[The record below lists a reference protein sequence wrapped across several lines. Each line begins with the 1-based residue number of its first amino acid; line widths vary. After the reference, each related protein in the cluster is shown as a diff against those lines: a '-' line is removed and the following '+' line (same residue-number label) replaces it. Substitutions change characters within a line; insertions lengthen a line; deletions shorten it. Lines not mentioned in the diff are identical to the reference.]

1 MIAGK
6 GLLERERELAVLA
19 ELVANVERDGRG
31 ALVLVSG
38 EAGVGKTALL
48 RQFCDHHAEGAQIF
62 RGACDPLFT
71 PEGASSQSA
80 GAFSVYLET
89 LVSTKSSGVLQDSD
103 DPPDPSAR
111 EFSYDRDLTLYASWT
126 PLDRVTLTL
135 DVPFAWNR
143 IIHSHDDGHERTS
156 LSGVG
161 DVSLATSVVLWRD
174 RPVLPSRWLEGR
186 VWLKAPTGPNEDKV
200 DGERD
205 PHLQPGTGS
214 WDAGVGLAGVQRFEW
229 GSLYGSVFRRW
240 NTEGALDYRYG
251 NVWLATLALEAPL
264 GHLLAEPALD
274 FVTPGLGLDFRYAG
288 RDESDGESYASSG
301 GAILFA
307 TPALRIR
314 LPFGVREQPASLRL
328 AVQLP
333 LTQDWLHTY
342 QREKPVW
349 SVGVL
354 VPF

>member
-1 MIAGK
+1 MRACRS
-6 GLLERERELAVLA
+6 LRPCSPSTVLA
-19 ELVANVERDGRG
+19 
-31 ALVLVSG
+31 G
-38 EAGVGKTALL
+38 EPASACSVCLAGDP
-48 RQFCDHHAEGAQIF
+48 QFSS
-62 RGACDPLFT
+62 L
-71 PEGASSQSA
+71 GAS
-80 GAFSVYLET
+80 GGGEGDFSLYLEAKGF
-89 LVSTKSSGVLQDSD
+89 TKRSD
-103 DPPDPSAR
+103 GLEEGETEETHGHR
-111 EFSYDRDLTLYASWT
+111 LDLFANWT
-126 PLDRVTLTL
+126 PFDRVSFTL
-135 DVPFAWNR
+135 DFPFVWNR
-143 IIHSHDDGHERTS
+143 IIASEAGEPGHARTS

-174 RPVLPSRWLEGR
+174 RSVLPSRWVEGR
-186 VWLKAPTGPNEDKV
+186 VWVKAPTGANEDKV

-214 WDAGVGLAGVQRFEW
+214 WDFGAGLAGVQRFEW

-240 NTEGALDYRYG
+240 NMEGALDYRYG
-251 NVWLATLALEAPL
+251 NVWLATLAVEAPV
-264 GHLLAEPALD
+264 GHLFSQPELD
-274 FVTPGLGLDFRYAG
+274 FLTPGVSLDFKYAG
-288 RDESDGESYASSG
+288 HDEQDGERYDASG

-307 TPALRIR
+307 TPGVRIR

-328 AVQLP
+328 AIQLP

>member
-1 MIAGK
+1 MSK
-6 GLLERERELAVLA
+6 LLASVSLA
-19 ELVANVERDGRG
+19 
-31 ALVLVSG
+31 
-38 EAGVGKTALL
+38 TALL
-48 RQFCDHHAEGAQIF
+48 FFTVLAGEPASACSVCLAGDPQFSS
-62 RGACDPLFT
+62 L
-71 PEGASSQSA
+71 GASV
-80 GAFSVYLET
+80 GDEGDFSLYLE
-89 LVSTKSSGVLQDSD
+89 SHGFTKRSD
-103 DPPDPSAR
+103 ALEDPADTEETHGYR
-111 EFSYDRDLTLYASWT
+111 LDLYASWT
-126 PLDRVTLTL
+126 PLDRLTLTL
-135 DVPFAWNR
+135 DLPFVSNR
-143 IIHSHDDGHERTS
+143 IIGTIGGEHERSS

-174 RPVLPSRWLEGR
+174 RSVLPSRWVEGR
-186 VWLKAPTGPNEDKV
+186 VWVKAPTGANEDKV
-200 DGERD
+200 NGERD

-214 WDAGVGLAGVQRFEW
+214 WDCGVGLAGVQRLEW

-251 NVWLATLALEAPL
+251 NVWLATLAVEAPL
-264 GHLLAEPALD
+264 GHLFGEPALD
-274 FVTPGLGLDFRYAG
+274 FVTPGLSLDFRYAG
-288 RDESDGESYASSG
+288 HDESDGERYDASG

-328 AVQLP
+328 AIQLP

>member
-1 MIAGK
+1 MSKPLASGS
-6 GLLERERELAVLA
+6 LAVVLLFVTVLA
-19 ELVANVERDGRG
+19 AEPARACSVCL
-31 ALVLVSG
+31 
-38 EAGVGKTALL
+38 AGDP
-48 RQFCDHHAEGAQIF
+48 QFSS
-62 RGACDPLFT
+62 L
-71 PEGASSQSA
+71 GASVGEE
-80 GAFSVYLET
+80 GAFSLYLE
-89 LVSTKSSGVLQDSD
+89 SRGFTKRSD
-103 DPPDPSAR
+103 ALEDPADTEETHGYR
-111 EFSYDRDLTLYASWT
+111 LDLYASWT
-126 PLDRVTLTL
+126 PLDRVTFTL

-186 VWLKAPTGPNEDKV
+186 VWLKAPTGANEDKV

-214 WDAGVGLAGVQRFEW
+214 WDTGVGLAGVQRFEW

-251 NVWLATLALEAPL
+251 NVWLATLAVEAPL
-264 GHLLAEPALD
+264 GHLFSEPALD

-288 RDESDGESYASSG
+288 HDESDGERYDASG

-314 LPFGVREQPASLRL
+314 LPFGVREQSASLRL
-328 AVQLP
+328 AIQLP